1 MARARKRRGRRPAST
16 ARGRARPR
24 ARAPAPATRSPAPAR
39 PRPTRAETELLA
51 VANEVAELVR
61 STADPA
67 RALETALDRVA
78 RAYAPESGLPAALF
92 QGWLDTRHDKTARLG
107 LAWGR
112 EQVRVGLEE
121 AIQAARTVGAVRRD
135 VPADVLAWLLLAACE
150 ALVHEPGDAAD
161 RVRMLLDL
169 GRANAARS

>member
-1 MARARKRRGRRPAST
+1 
-16 ARGRARPR
+16 
-24 ARAPAPATRSPAPAR
+24 
-39 PRPTRAETELLA
+39 
-51 VANEVAELVR
+51 VAALVR
-61 STADPA
+61 SAADPA
-67 RALETALDRVA
+67 RALEAALTRVA

-121 AIQAARTVGAVRRD
+121 AIEAAAAVGAARRD
-135 VPADVLAWLLLAACE
+135 VAADTLAWLLLAACE
-150 ALVHEPGDAAD
+150 ALVHEPGDVAE

-169 GRANAARS
+169 GRADARG

>member
-1 MARARKRRGRRPAST
+1 M
-16 ARGRARPR
+16 
-24 ARAPAPATRSPAPAR
+24 R

-51 VANEVAELVR
+51 VANEVADLVR
-61 STADPA
+61 NAADPA
-67 RALETALDRVA
+67 SALETAVIRVA
-78 RAYAPESGLPAALF
+78 RAYAPESALPAALC

-121 AIQAARTVGAVRRD
+121 AIQAAVAAGAARRD
-135 VPADVLAWLLLAACE
+135 VPADTLAWLLLAACE

-161 RVRMLLDL
+161 RVRLLLDL
-169 GRANAARS
+169 GRADAARG